1 MTQQIRVLQIIG
13 KVVGGGV
20 ESVIL
25 NYYRHIDHKQVQFD
39 FVVDG
44 EPLPYIYEEVEKYGG
59 KVFSVTPYSSN
70 IIHYMADI
78 YHIVKEGHYDIIHSN
93 MNTMSG
99 FSLFAAQLA
108 GAKVRILHNHTTA
121 NKGEGLKTILKYILR
136 PIAKWPATHYCACS
150 ALAAEWM
157 YGAEWRKKC
166 HIIYNAIDVS
176 RFLFR
181 EDIRKEKRAEL
192 HIKDD
197 QMVIGHVGRFMYQKN
212 HDFII
217 ELFKEVLQTYPNAV
231 LLLLGEGPLQ
241 KAIKEK
247 VKAYHIE
254 SQVYFLGVRTDVNE
268 WLQAMDVF
276 LFPSWYE
283 GLGMAAVEAQIS
295 GLPTLMS
302 TYVPKEAKVIENAW
316 FLPLDKNVWVEQ
328 LKRIQMQPASRE
340 VKKDHLGHYDISTE
354 AQKLM
359 EYYQQLI
366 SKFRER

>member
-25 NYYRHIDHKQVQFD
+25 NYYRHIDHEKFQFD

-44 EPLPYIYEEVEKYGG
+44 EPLPYIYKEVEKYGG
-59 KVFSVTPYSSN
+59 KVFSVTPYSRN

-78 YHIVKEGHYDIIHSN
+78 YHIVKGGHYDIIHSN

-108 GAKVRILHNHTTA
+108 GAKVRILHNHATA
-121 NKGEGLKTILKYILR
+121 NKGEGVKTLLKYILR
-136 PIAKWPATHYCACS
+136 PIAKWPATYFCACS
-150 ALAAEWM
+150 EQSARWM
-157 YGAEWRKKC
+157 YGKQWRKKS
-166 HIIYNAIDVS
+166 HLIYNAVDVQKFQFNP
-176 RFLFR
+176 R
-181 EDIRKEKRAEL
+181 IRDQKRKEL
-192 HIKDD
+192 HIRDGNF
-197 QMVIGHVGRFMYQKN
+197 VIGHAGRFTYAKN
-212 HDFII
+212 HRFILEI
-217 ELFKEVLQTYPNAV
+217 FKDIVQIIPNATLV
-231 LLLLGEGPLQ
+231 LLGDGSLRKNIET
-241 KAIKEK
+241 K
-247 VKAYHIE
+247 VQEYHLE
-254 SQVYFLGVRTDVNE
+254 DRVQFLGVRTDVSE

-316 FLPLDKNVWVEQ
+316 FLPLDKNSWVDC
-328 LKRIQMQPASRE
+328 LKLLHGSPVNRE
-340 VKKDHLGHYDISTE
+340 VNKADLGHYDIEIE
-354 AQKLM
+354 ARKLM
-359 EYYQQLI
+359 EYYQQLLMDRD
-366 SKFRER
+366 K